1 MSNEEA
7 ILRAIFA
14 DEDASAGDG
23 IDINRNMTDM
33 RDLLKIINESGDPA
47 VVPTGTPDANARA
60 ERAEEALRKIQALL
74 DDWPTMRALSA
85 LGAERATAHKNEARK
100 IIADVLSN
108 DAPVTEE
115 VSEFSWPPIPVERA
129 QQAIEKARTNTGH
142 LQSQPGDFLTH
153 EEKDAVRSYFM
164 RNGKGTDTFN
174 STLAK
179 IARNRP

>member
-1 MSNEEA
+1 
-7 ILRAIFA
+7 
-14 DEDASAGDG
+14 
-23 IDINRNMTDM
+23 M

-47 VVPTGTPDANARA
+47 VAPTPEPDANARA
-60 ERAEEALRKIQALL
+60 ERAEEALRKIQVLL

-100 IIADVLSN
+100 IIADVLSS
-108 DAPVTEE
+108 DTPVTEEE

-129 QQAIEKARTNTGH
+129 QQAIDKARTNTGH
-142 LQSQPGDFLTH
+142 LQSQPGDFLAH
-153 EEKDAVRSYFM
+153 QEKDAVRSYFM